1 MLHIVAGT
9 PVVTECTFLKL
20 CKLLKCN
27 KNCKAI
33 NLDAL
38 PLAHFSPLLYLYKN
52 QLFDL
57 KC

>member
-9 PVVTECTFLKL
+9 PVVTECSFLKL

-57 KC
+57 